1 MSSHNFNCDGELDE
15 VSHFVSGFKYQMKDT
30 VQSDLADLNQF
41 CAAKIFSHQHAEHGR
56 AFWVFKRSGS
66 QMNAGAVRAS
76 RKIKLNG
83 TGTIFGW
90 LRQTQHK
97 NHLFAGELVDF
108 INTRSN
114 QAGFQFVSD
123 LTQKGTIQ
131 CHENRPF
138 YLYLIL
144 VVIRLGDISL
154 YHKMSKT
161 ARAWSAWQSDK
172 ISKRNKMQF
181 LFLKHANC
189 DR

>member
-1 MSSHNFNCDGELDE
+1 
-15 VSHFVSGFKYQMKDT
+15 
-30 VQSDLADLNQF
+30 
-41 CAAKIFSHQHAEHGR
+41 
-56 AFWVFKRSGS
+56 
-66 QMNAGAVRAS
+66 MNARAVCAS

-83 TGTIFGW
+83 TGTVFGW
-90 LRQTQHK
+90 LWQTQHK

-144 VVIRLGDISL
+144 VVIQLGDISL
-154 YHKMSKT
+154 YHKASFHATTEEAKRPDVQS
-161 ARAWSAWQSDK
+161 ARP
-172 ISKRNKMQF
+172 
-181 LFLKHANC
+181 LFA
-189 DR
+189 